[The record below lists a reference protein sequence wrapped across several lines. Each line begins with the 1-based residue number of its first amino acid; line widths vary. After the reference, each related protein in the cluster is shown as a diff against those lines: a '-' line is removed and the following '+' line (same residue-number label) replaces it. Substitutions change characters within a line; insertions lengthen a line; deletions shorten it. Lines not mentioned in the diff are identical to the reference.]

1 MKKGFLKSV
10 ISIVLALT
18 LLCAMLVPALAD
30 DGVCDCGTS
39 PIIQVR
45 GVGEALYD
53 ENGNEIFSSEN
64 IIAGILPVIPQ
75 LADYLVTQ
83 NNDSLVS
90 AVKTAMDSIFGP
102 VQFDSNGVRTNQI
115 SVDCT
120 SAPVETYMDFDS
132 ELSDEQTLAK
142 MAYQELGEKHSY
154 YFTYDWTDNPYNTA
168 DKLNQFIQEVKAQ
181 SGHDKVS
188 LCCESMGGLMGNV
201 YLAVY
206 GYGDIDN
213 FVMSNSA
220 FNGLEM
226 IGQLFIGNPEIDG
239 EALARMISQYI
250 RGNVEYGSLLVYLP
264 IFEQLALM
272 ANDIFAS
279 AGDQIYEE
287 VLIPT
292 FGYMASFW
300 GFVPEYHYKEA
311 QEFMLGNAGEDLKAT
326 LNNYYDQV
334 LSKNNERFAE
344 MVASDDVN
352 YFCVSN
358 YNRYIAPVTPS
369 AQWNSDGIIETY
381 NTSGYATVAN
391 MNQTLGDDYTQAVD
405 TGKNM
410 ISPDNVIDASTCQ
423 APYQTWFIKNL
434 PHVSYFEN
442 DGTGDFHIWLLTAD
456 EQYSIDTN
464 AQYPQFMYYDTETPL
479 LKPYEYAV
487 EDDGE
492 EAPNP
497 DSGEETPNP
506 DSGEEATNP
515 DGGEETINPDNS
527 EGTSAT
533 EGNENADI
541 PNTNSGKI
549 VIPVIVTAVAT
560 FGIGAITVIKKK
572 KEE

>member
-1 MKKGFLKSV
+1 MKKGFFKSV
-10 ISIVLALT
+10 ISIMLACT

-30 DGVCDCGTS
+30 DGACDCGTS

-45 GVGEALYD
+45 GVGETLYD
-53 ENGNEIFSSEN
+53 ENGDEIFSAEN
-64 IIAGILPVIPQ
+64 IIAGILPIIPQ
-75 LADYLVTQ
+75 LADYLITQ

-90 AVKTAMDSIFGP
+90 AVKTALGTIFGP
-102 VQFDSNGVRTNQI
+102 VQFDSNGQRT
-115 SVDCT
+115 SVVSVNCS

-142 MAYQELGEKHSY
+142 MSYQKLGDKHSY

-168 DKLNQFIQEVKAQ
+168 DKLHQYIQEVKAQ

-188 LCCESMGGLMGNV
+188 LCCESMGGIMGNV

-206 GYGDIDN
+206 GYEDIDN

-226 IGQLFIGNPEIDG
+226 MGQLFIGNPEIDG

-279 AGDQIYEE
+279 AGDQIYQEC
-287 VLIPT
+287 LIPT
-292 FGYMASFW
+292 FGYMAAFW

-311 QEFMLGNAGEDLKAT
+311 QEVMLADAGEDLKAT

-334 LSKNNERFAE
+334 LSKNNERVAE

-369 AQWNSDGIIETY
+369 ANWNSDGIIETY

-391 MNQTLGDDYTQAVD
+391 LQETLGDDYTQAVD
-405 TGKNM
+405 TGENM

-442 DGTGDFHIWLLTAD
+442 DGTGAFHIWLLTAD

-479 LKPYEYAV
+479 LMPYEYPA
-487 EDDGE
+487 DNDTE
-492 EAPNP
+492 EPNP
-497 DSGEETPNP
+497 DNGEETPNP
-506 DSGEEATNP
+506 DGGEEA
-515 DGGEETINPDNS
+515 NPDNGEEAPTPDDGEEAPAP
-527 EGTSAT
+527 EG
-533 EGNENADI
+533 GDNADI
-541 PNTNSGKI
+541 PNTNSGRI
-549 VIPVIVTAVAT
+549 IIPVIVTAIAT
-560 FGIGAITVIKKK
+560 FGIGAVTVIKKR

>member
-10 ISIVLALT
+10 ISIMLAFT

-30 DGVCDCGTS
+30 DGACDCGKS

-53 ENGNEIFSSEN
+53 ENGEEIFSAEN
-64 IIAGILPVIPQ
+64 IVAGILPVMPQ
-75 LADYLVTQ
+75 LADYLITQ

-90 AVKTAMDSIFGP
+90 AVKTALDTIFGP
-102 VQFDSNGVRTNQI
+102 VQFNNNGERT
-115 SVDCT
+115 SVVSVNCS

-142 MAYQELGEKHSY
+142 MSYQELGEEHSY

-168 DKLNQFIQEVKAQ
+168 DKLHQYIQEVKAQ

-188 LCCESMGGLMGNV
+188 LCCESMGGIMGNV

-206 GYGDIDN
+206 GYEDVDN

-250 RGNVEYGSLLVYLP
+250 RGNAEYGSLLVYIP

-287 VLIPT
+287 CLIPT
-292 FGYMASFW
+292 FGYMAAFW

-311 QEFMLGNAGEDLKAT
+311 QEFMLSNAGEDLKAT

-334 LSKNNERFAE
+334 LSKNNERVAE

-369 AQWNSDGIIETY
+369 ANWNSDGVIETY

-391 MNQTLGDDYTQAVD
+391 MQETLGDDYTQAVD

-442 DGTGDFHIWLLTAD
+442 DGTGAFHIWLLTAD

-479 LKPYEYAV
+479 LKPYEYPV
-487 EDDGE
+487 EDNG
-492 EAPNP
+492 
-497 DSGEETPNP
+497 GETPNP
-506 DSGEEATNP
+506 DNGEEEPNP
-515 DGGEETINPDNS
+515 DGGEVNPDN
-527 EGTSAT
+527 EEEVPNPDNGEDAPAT
-533 EGNENADI
+533 EDDENADI
-541 PNTNSGKI
+541 PDTNSGRI
-549 VIPVIVTAVAT
+549 VIPVIATALVT
-560 FGIGAITVIKKK
+560 FGVGAVTVIKKK